1 MRKEEISNIISFL
14 LIISFCFILFLSVF
28 KQDNSRAHL
37 PNPTTSTTTSM
48 NTYTVKLLIFNKV
61 NNVINE
67 SNIIYATWFCLGI
80 WRCLVCGFVWMK
92 ERRKILTPNGVLSWG
107 YLQNVQN
114 QFLRTFTDIVCWNFT
129 LIYSFHFSF
138 SFTITFYNLSR
149 F

>member
-92 ERRKILTPNGVLSWG
+92 ERRCS
-107 YLQNVQN
+107 
-114 QFLRTFTDIVCWNFT
+114 FLRISAECAKSVPENFYR
-129 LIYSFHFSF
+129 YSLLKFHF
-138 SFTITFYNLSR
+138 NL
-149 F
+149 FLLL